1 MKIEKREIHKPL
13 DHWLKNYIVQ
23 VNQEQLEI
31 CALPGGKSLTGDNS
45 FNKAGSVMIY
55 DYEKWSVLE
64 PSVVQNKLNTWPKDY
79 TSIVVTKN
87 DTEKV

>member
-1 MKIEKREIHKPL
+1 
-13 DHWLKNYIVQ
+13 
-23 VNQEQLEI
+23 
-31 CALPGGKSLTGDNS
+31 
-45 FNKAGSVMIY
+45 MIY

-87 DTEKV
+87 DTEKEIIYVSSFGYGLFNS

>member
-1 MKIEKREIHKPL
+1 MCVFKRSVCFVI
-13 DHWLKNYIVQ
+13 N
-23 VNQEQLEI
+23 
-31 CALPGGKSLTGDNS
+31 GGRFS
-45 FNKAGSVMIY
+45 

-87 DTEKV
+87 DTEKEIIYVSSFGYGLFQFIDREPSLSKASPSTRQ

>member
-1 MKIEKREIHKPL
+1 
-13 DHWLKNYIVQ
+13 
-23 VNQEQLEI
+23 
-31 CALPGGKSLTGDNS
+31 
-45 FNKAGSVMIY
+45 MIY

-87 DTEKV
+87 VLKKRLFTYLPSVMAFFNS

>member
-1 MKIEKREIHKPL
+1 
-13 DHWLKNYIVQ
+13 
-23 VNQEQLEI
+23 
-31 CALPGGKSLTGDNS
+31 
-45 FNKAGSVMIY
+45 MIY

-87 DTEKV
+87 DTEKEIIYVSSFGYGLFQFIDREPFITKQTVRLKTHMAMRAFIVV